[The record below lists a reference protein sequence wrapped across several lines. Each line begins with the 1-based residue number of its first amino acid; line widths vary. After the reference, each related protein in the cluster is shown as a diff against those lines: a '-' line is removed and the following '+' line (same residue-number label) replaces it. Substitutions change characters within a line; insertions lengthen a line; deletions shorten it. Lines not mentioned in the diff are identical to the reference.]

1 MKRRKLELVITI
13 LIYFAVAALSGLIS
27 IRLLNMHK
35 KLTPDF
41 LQGNLFT
48 SAILPLLISE
58 AIVMV
63 LTLYDGHYSFRQP
76 TVGFCVRRSFR
87 TTVFFAGVF
96 AAILL
101 IQKNSVTDSRY
112 YFVATLCVHFVLLA
126 LFIYVVEKY
135 TVDHFYHTTAAS
147 RVMLATTSDRAARY
161 SDLIKHDWSRKLA
174 AIALLDYDGKPSDIK
189 EIDHIHVT
197 AGRDNLVKYV
207 QQHAID
213 EVFLIVDNN
222 ELDYVTDAVKNFI
235 QMGIQVHLNLPSI
248 ERLDEK
254 ITGANEK
261 YVPKILRSL
270 TYFYND
276 TPILT
281 MGTPEPKMRYMFLKR
296 LFDIIGA
303 IIGCIITF
311 VLFIIFGIA
320 IKIDSPG
327 PIFFKQDRIGKN
339 GRHFKMY
346 KFRSMY
352 IDAEERKKA
361 LMEQNEMNGF
371 MFKMKDD
378 PRITRVG
385 KFIRKTSIDE
395 FPQFFNVLKGDM
407 SLVGTRPPTV
417 DEFRNYSNYHKR
429 RLSMKPGITG
439 MWQVSGRSDITDF
452 EEIVRLDCEY
462 IDNWSL
468 WLDVK
473 ILFKTI
479 GAVLSRKGSE

>member
-1 MKRRKLELVITI
+1 MKRRKLELSITI
-13 LIYFAVAALSGLIS
+13 FIYLATAALSGLIS
-27 IRLLNMHK
+27 IELLKGHN
-35 KLTPDF
+35 KLVPEF
-41 LQGNLFT
+41 FQENLFV

-58 AIVMV
+58 VIVMV
-63 LTLYDGHYSFRQP
+63 LTLYDGRYFFRQP
-76 TVGFCVRRSFR
+76 TAWFCIKRSFR

-101 IQKNSVTDSRY
+101 IQKNGVTDSRY
-112 YFVATLCVHFVLLA
+112 YFVLTLVIHFILLA
-126 LFIYVVEKY
+126 LLLYIVQRY
-135 TVDHFYHTTAAS
+135 TVEHFYRTSAAS
-147 RVMLATTSDRAARY
+147 RVMLATTSARAARY

-174 AIALLDYDGKPSDIK
+174 AITLLDYDEVPTDIK
-189 EIDHIHVT
+189 EIDHVPVKT
-197 AGRDNLVKYV
+197 GRKAFIEYV

-213 EVFLIVDNN
+213 EVFLIVDDN
-222 ELDYVTDAVKNFI
+222 EANYVTDAVRNFI

-254 ITGANEK
+254 VTSGNEK
-261 YVPKILRSL
+261 YVPRILRSL
-270 TYFYND
+270 SYFFND
-276 TPILT
+276 TPIIT
-281 MGTPEPKMRYMFLKR
+281 MGTPEPKMRYMALKR
-296 LFDIIGA
+296 VFDIIGG
-303 IIGCIITF
+303 IIGCLITF
-311 VLFIIFGIA
+311 ILFIIFGLT

-327 PIFFKQDRIGKN
+327 PVFFKQVRIGKN

-352 IDAEERKKA
+352 ADAEKSKKE
-361 LMEQNEMNGF
+361 LMQQNEMEGL
-371 MFKMKDD
+371 MFKMEDD

-385 KFIRKTSIDE
+385 KFIRRTSIDE

-439 MWQVSGRSDITDF
+439 MWQVSGRSRITDF

-462 IDNWSL
+462 IDNWSI

-479 GAVLSRKGSE
+479 GAVISRKGSE